1 MKIMQMMNEVPK
13 ANTVWPFPV
22 VNAERTAESKALL
35 EQKFKPTKQDLSD
48 IEEGLF

>member
-1 MKIMQMMNEVPK
+1 MQIMQMMNDLPDVN
-13 ANTVWPFPV
+13 AVWPFPV

>member
-1 MKIMQMMNEVPK
+1 MKIMQEAPEIN
-13 ANTVWPFPV
+13 AVWPFPV